1 MKLFAL
7 SGSMRTGSFNSKL
20 IELAIEEARRQG
32 AEVVPGNFRELA
44 PPLYDGDQEA
54 TSGLPPQAQALVRHI
69 EAADGI
75 MIATPEY
82 NCSVPGP
89 LKNAFDWVSR
99 LKPYR
104 FKDKPVLLLGASAG
118 KGGALQGMAALR
130 ITLNYQGALIHP
142 DVFSLREGKTAFDE
156 TGGFVDPALNETLA
170 QLIGAY
176 LKTVPARAPVS

>member
-7 SGSMRTGSFNSKL
+7 SGSMRTGSYNTKL
-20 IELAIEEARRQG
+20 IRLAVEEARRQG
-32 AEVVPGNFRELA
+32 AKVNLVDFRELA
-44 PPLYDGDQEA
+44 APNYDGDQEPR
-54 TSGLPPQAQALVRHI
+54 GLPPQTHLFARHI

-89 LKNAFDWVSR
+89 LKNAIDWVSR

-104 FKDKPVLLLGASAG
+104 FTDKPVLLLGASSG
-118 KGGALQGMAALR
+118 KGGALQGIAALR
-130 ITLNYQGALIHP
+130 ITLNYLGARLHP
-142 DVFSLREGKTAFDE
+142 EVFSVRDGKTAYDE
-156 TGGFVDPALNETLA
+156 AGRFVDTTMNEKLA

-176 LKTVPARAPVS
+176 LKTIPARASVS

>member
-1 MKLFAL
+1 
-7 SGSMRTGSFNSKL
+7 MRTGSFNTKL
-20 IELAIEEARRQG
+20 IRLATEEARRQG
-32 AEVVPGNFRELA
+32 AEVTLGNFRELA
-44 PPLYDGDQEA
+44 APNYDGDQEA
-54 TSGLPPQAQALVRHI
+54 ASGLPPEAQAMVRHI

-89 LKNAFDWVSR
+89 LKNVFDWVSR

-104 FKDKPVLLLGASAG
+104 FKDKPVLLLGASGG

-130 ITLNYQGALIHP
+130 ITLNYQGALLFP
-142 DVFSLREGKTAFDE
+142 EVFSVRDGKTAFDE
-156 TGGFVDPALNETLA
+156 AGGFADTAMNDKLA

-176 LKTVPARAPVS
+176 LKTVPAPASVS